1 MTAPSQVSR
10 LLVMLCSMNWILL
23 SVVSAMLLGVYDA
36 AKKWSV
42 RSNAVPIV
50 LLCSVSI
57 GALLYLPLIIWSAL
71 DADSIPLD
79 SFVVRRMPWDRHGL
93 ILAKSLLV
101 GASWTFAFT
110 ALKHLPLSIAAPI
123 RATSPFWTILIAIV
137 FFGERPAPIQ
147 WTGIAI
153 ILMGFWRFTLVG
165 RREGI
170 RFTRNR
176 WVTLMMLATLLG
188 AISSIYDK
196 WLLQDAGFDPVTM
209 QAWFTVYLV
218 PVMVPLAVW
227 WYRFDSPVRVAGNAA
242 TIELDSAEPSVP
254 SVDASP
260 PVGPWSAPVA
270 PDRRAVDVQRFHWR
284 WSIAVVSP
292 LLILA
297 DWFYFVALADPDA
310 MVSIVSVVRRCSV
323 VIALAFGAKA
333 LSETNFRAKLASVGL
348 ILFGVVLLTWNG

>member
-1 MTAPSQVSR
+1 
-10 LLVMLCSMNWILL
+10 MNWILL

-50 LLCSVSI
+50 LLCCVSI
-57 GALLYLPLIIWSAL
+57 GALLYLPLMIWSAM
-71 DADSIPLD
+71 DADSIPWN
-79 SFVVRRMPWDRHGL
+79 SFVVRPLSWERHGL
-93 ILAKSLLV
+93 VLSKSLLV
-101 GASWTFAFT
+101 GASWTCAFT

-123 RATSPFWTILIAIV
+123 RATSPFWTILIAIT
-137 FFGERPAPIQ
+137 FFDERPTPIQ
-147 WTGIAI
+147 WLGIAI
-153 ILMGFWRFTLVG
+153 VLLGFWRFTLVG

-176 WVTLMMLATLLG
+176 WVNLMVLATILG
-188 AISSIYDK
+188 ALSSIYDK

-227 WYRFDSPVRVAGNAA
+227 WYRFDSPR
-242 TIELDSAEPSVP
+242 SVVMAQP
-254 SVDASP
+254 PEIRSP
-260 PVGPWSAPVA
+260 PVEVA
-270 PDRRAVDVQRFHWR
+270 NQTAGQVTGQMVDRSIDIQRFHWR

-292 LLILA
+292 LLIMA

-310 MVSIVSVVRRCSV
+310 MVSVVSVLRRCSV

-333 LSETNFRAKLASVGL
+333 LSESNFRAKLTCVGL
-348 ILFGVVLLTWNG
+348 ILLGVVLLTWHG